1 MPTCIICKNNILKKI
16 WHEKIRK
23 SAKKFTK
30 KKEKIFQC
38 SNCDLVFLENK
49 RKSLEDLSKTRN
61 IFNKDNSIKEFLKFH
76 TPREIKKLNEI
87 KKFTH
92 FKNKKVLESGC
103 GGGIVINSLKNE
115 TFLTAGLDNNIYR
128 KYVESNGHTFFKSIN
143 EIRKK
148 KLFFD
153 IILSLAELEHKYD
166 PLKFIINLKKI
177 LSNKGIIIFRIPN
190 FNNIYKYLLGYN
202 FFKYDYRIS
211 HNYYFSEKNL
221 DILFN
226 KLGFKVIKKVGLNEY
241 SFDHLLNYIFFKK
254 RVKTKGLKKY
264 FDKKDNL
271 FVKKNVENSLT
282 STSLLYIIA
291 KK

>member
-1 MPTCIICKNNILKKI
+1 M
-16 WHEKIRK
+16 
-23 SAKKFTK
+23 
-30 KKEKIFQC
+30 
-38 SNCDLVFLENK
+38 
-49 RKSLEDLSKTRN
+49 
-61 IFNKDNSIKEFLKFH
+61 
-76 TPREIKKLNEI
+76 
-87 KKFTH
+87 
-92 FKNKKVLESGC
+92 
-103 GGGIVINSLKNE
+103 
-115 TFLTAGLDNNIYR
+115 
-128 KYVESNGHTFFKSIN
+128 
-143 EIRKK
+143 
-148 KLFFD
+148 
-153 IILSLAELEHKYD
+153 
-166 PLKFIINLKKI
+166 
-177 LSNKGIIIFRIPN
+177 
-190 FNNIYKYLLGYN
+190 GYN